1 VIAAVSSSPARASAT
16 LEVQNLEVVY
26 NSVVLV
32 LKGVSLRVEPGKVVA
47 LLGPNGAGKTTAIR
61 AITGL
66 LDLQHGDVT
75 KGAIRFGERD
85 LLGLRGDQVVQLG
98 VAQAMEGRRIFA
110 DLTVEENLVAGGYV
124 SPGAAVA
131 QDIERFYTRFP
142 VLGERRNRQ
151 AGYLSGGEQQMLAIA
166 RALMSRPKLLLLD
179 EPSLGLAPKVVADI
193 AQLIAEINAEGVA
206 ILLVEQNAA
215 MALDLAH
222 FGYVMD
228 NGKIVVDGSSEELKQ
243 DRDIREFYLG
253 FGGESG
259 GHKSFRDAKIYQ
271 RRKRWLS

>member
-32 LKGVSLRVEPGKVVA
+32 LKGVSLKVEPGKVVA

-75 KGAIRFGERD
+75 KGSIRFGERD

-110 DLTVEENLVAGGYV
+110 DLTVEENLVAGGYT

-131 QDIERFYTRFP
+131 EDIERFYKRFP
-142 VLGERRNRQ
+142 VLGERRSKQ

-179 EPSLGLAPKVVADI
+179 EPSLGLAPKVVGDI
-193 AQLIAEINAEGVA
+193 ARLIAEINAEGVA

>member
-1 VIAAVSSSPARASAT
+1 VTTAVAHDARLDGL
-16 LEVQNLEVVY
+16 LEVANLEVVY

-32 LKGVSLRVEPGKVVA
+32 LKGVSLRVPAGQVVA
-47 LLGPNGAGKTTAIR
+47 LLGPNGAGKTSTIR

-66 LDLQHGDVT
+66 LPLQDGAVT
-75 KGAIRFGERD
+75 KGAIRFRNRE
-85 LLGLRGDQVVQLG
+85 LIGLRGEQVVQLG

-110 DLTVEENLVAGGYV
+110 DLTVEENLIAGGYV
-124 SPGAAVA
+124 SSPAAVKE
-131 QDIERFYTRFP
+131 DVERFYRRFP
-142 VLGERRNRQ
+142 VLGERRTRQ

-179 EPSLGLAPKVVADI
+179 EPSLGLAPKVVSDI
-193 AQLIAEINAEGVA
+193 AKLIAEINAEGVA

-215 MALDLAH
+215 MALDVAH
-222 FGYVMD
+222 YGYVMD
-228 NGKIVVDGSSEELKQ
+228 NGKVVVDGSSAELKR
-243 DRDIREFYLG
+243 DKDIREFYLG
-253 FGGESG
+253 FGGEGG